1 MKKIKR
7 WFENDNEDY
16 EISEGNGFLDARTDI
31 VHYLIVE
38 PHNGTNN
45 KWMLR
50 VTTEAAFDRWANSTG
65 IEKFFTTET
74 ELCKFLQ
81 TEQLNIYKELL
92 RYLSKEY
99 EELEEA
105 FNIECNQEETNHET
119 RRKMYMDILQRQM

>member
-1 MKKIKR
+1 MKNVKR

-38 PHNGTNN
+38 PHSGTNN
-45 KWMLR
+45 RWMLR
-50 VTTEAAFDRWANSTG
+50 ITTRAAFDRWANSTG
-65 IEKFFTTET
+65 FEEFFTTET
-74 ELCKFLQ
+74 ELSNFLQ

-105 FNIECNQEETNHET
+105 FNIECN
-119 RRKMYMDILQRQM
+119 

>member
-16 EISEGNGFLDARTDI
+16 EISEGNGFLDARTDV

-65 IEKFFTTET
+65 IEKFFTTEI
-74 ELCKFLQ
+74 ELCEFLQ
-81 TEQLNIYKELL
+81 AAQLDIYKELL

-105 FNIECNQEETNHET
+105 FNIECN
-119 RRKMYMDILQRQM
+119 

>member
-1 MKKIKR
+1 MKKIKC

-16 EISEGNGFLDARTDI
+16 EISEGNGFLDTRTDI

-38 PHNGTNN
+38 PHSGTNN
-45 KWMLR
+45 RWMLR
-50 VTTEAAFDRWANSTG
+50 ITTRAAFDRWANSTG
-65 IEKFFTTET
+65 FEKYFTTET

-99 EELEEA
+99 EELEELV
-105 FNIECNQEETNHET
+105 NMECN
-119 RRKMYMDILQRQM
+119 

>member
-1 MKKIKR
+1 MKNVKR
-7 WFENDNEDY
+7 WFENDNEAY

-38 PHNGTNN
+38 PHSGTDNR
-45 KWMLR
+45 WMLR
-50 VTTEAAFDRWANSTG
+50 ATTRMAFDRWANSTG
-65 IEKFFTTET
+65 FEKFFTTET

-81 TEQLNIYKELL
+81 VAQLDIYKELL

-105 FNIECNQEETNHET
+105 FNMECN
-119 RRKMYMDILQRQM
+119 

>member
-16 EISEGNGFLDARTDI
+16 EISEGNGFLNARTDI

-38 PHNGTNN
+38 PHSGTNN
-45 KWMLR
+45 RWMLR
-50 VTTEAAFDRWANSTG
+50 ITTGAAFDRWANSTG

-74 ELCKFLQ
+74 ELSIFLQ
-81 TEQLNIYKELL
+81 TEQLDIYKELL

-99 EELEEA
+99 EELEELVDMEQ
-105 FNIECNQEETNHET
+105 N
-119 RRKMYMDILQRQM
+119 